1 MTRSPD
7 EQIDRLE
14 RALREAHELRE
25 TPGLSSQWQESVMRE
40 IRRRPSGL
48 MPVFEVPRL
57 IWRAA
62 AVIALVSAL
71 LVGSALTWNA
81 DQVDADS
88 VLFADVSLDTTI
100 LGGEP

>member
-1 MTRSPD
+1 MKPSPD

-14 RALREAHELRE
+14 QALRAAHEQRD
-25 TPGLSSQWQESVMRE
+25 TPRLSAHWQESLMRE
-40 IRRRPSGL
+40 IRRQPAVTMSL
-48 MPVFEVPRL
+48 LEAPRL

-81 DQVDADS
+81 DRVDADS
-88 VLFADVSLDTTI
+88 VLFADASLDSS
-100 LGGEP
+100 LLGEP